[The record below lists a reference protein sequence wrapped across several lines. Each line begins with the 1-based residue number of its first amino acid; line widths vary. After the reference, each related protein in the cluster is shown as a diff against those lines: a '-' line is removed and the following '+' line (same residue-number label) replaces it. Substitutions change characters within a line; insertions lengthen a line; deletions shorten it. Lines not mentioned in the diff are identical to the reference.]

1 MFNKE
6 EASALLASERLM
18 EKWSET
24 KLSQSY
30 SAALDKIRSVLRRR
44 EKEYLDTLDQHI
56 KNVRIF
62 G

>member
-44 EKEYLDTLDQHI
+44 EKEYLDTLDQRI
-56 KNVRIF
+56 KNVHIF